1 MDQILIP
8 TRSSVLE
15 EERSKSKSS
24 SRTIT
29 NLYIAGSQPGASI
42 NSVENSYIEGSN
54 GQQSQWYMTPPDNPT
69 TTMGDSRVK
78 LFPQEKWHLRMA
90 SHILRQDCPF
100 VSPSIYEL
108 KRFIT
113 SQSVQGA
120 VAKYHSL
127 WGLNNRHLFPTVL
140 EAGSPRSGCQ
150 WDWFQASKRPPF
162 LCVPTWPVFFVHVE
176 REMSG
181 PSKDTRPIRLDHT
194 LVTSF
199 NLNHV
204 HKGAISKYS
213 LTGG

>member
-1 MDQILIP
+1 M
-8 TRSSVLE
+8 
-15 EERSKSKSS
+15 
-24 SRTIT
+24 
-29 NLYIAGSQPGASI
+29 
-42 NSVENSYIEGSN
+42 
-54 GQQSQWYMTPPDNPT
+54 
-69 TTMGDSRVK
+69 
-78 LFPQEKWHLRMA
+78 
-90 SHILRQDCPF
+90 
-100 VSPSIYEL
+100 
-108 KRFIT
+108 
-113 SQSVQGA
+113 
-120 VAKYHSL
+120 AKYHSL
-127 WGLNNRHLFPTVL
+127 RGLNNRHLFPTVL

-199 NLNHV
+199 NPNRF